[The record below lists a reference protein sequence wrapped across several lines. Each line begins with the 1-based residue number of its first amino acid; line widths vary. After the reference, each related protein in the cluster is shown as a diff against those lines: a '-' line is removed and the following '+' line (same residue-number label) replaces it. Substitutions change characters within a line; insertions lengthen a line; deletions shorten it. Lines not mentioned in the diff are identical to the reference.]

1 VAGRHTLQK
10 MSRQLLYGILFVFL
24 TPKLLS
30 AQESAALQIQL
41 DYNQQPLVL
50 GKKYH
55 SKQKDSLQLST
66 FKCYLSNIKLIYAD
80 GSSQVFEKKYNLIDA
95 DSIQSHKI
103 KFPQNKSDKAQFIE
117 FSIGVDSIS
126 NTQGALAND
135 LDVQNGMY
143 WAWQSGY
150 INWKIEG
157 TSKSCATRKQQFAFH
172 IGGYQAKQNA
182 LRTIRLP
189 YSTTSKNVLHIDF
202 AYFFDEVSLKEINS
216 VQIPGNAAMQLA
228 DLFTKTFRME

>member
-1 VAGRHTLQK
+1 MIK
-10 MSRQLLYGILFVFL
+10 QLIYCILFVFL
-24 TPKLLS
+24 TPNLLC

-41 DYNQQPLVL
+41 DYNHQPLVL

-55 SKQKDSLQLST
+55 SKQNDSLQLST

-80 GSSQVFEKKYNLIDA
+80 GSSHALVKKYNLIDA
-95 DSIQSHKI
+95 DSIQSLKI
-103 KFPQNKSDKAQFIE
+103 KFPQNTFGKAQFIE
-117 FSIGVDSIS
+117 FCIGVDSIPS
-126 NTQGALAND
+126 TQGAMANE

-157 TSKSCATRKQQFAFH
+157 TSKSCATHKNQFAFH

-182 LRTIRLP
+182 LRTLRLP
-189 YSTTSKNVLHIDF
+189 YSTTSKNVLHIDL
-202 AYFFDEVSLKEINS
+202 ANLFDEVSLKEKNS
-216 VQIPGNAAMQLA
+216 VQIPGNTAMQLA
-228 DLFTKTFRME
+228 DLFTKTFWLE

>member
-1 VAGRHTLQK
+1 
-10 MSRQLLYGILFVFL
+10 MSKQLIYGLLFVFL
-24 TPKLLS
+24 TPNLLS

-50 GKKYH
+50 GKKYN
-55 SKQKDSLQLST
+55 SKQNDSLQLST
-66 FKCYLSNIKLIYAD
+66 FKCYLSNIKLIYAV
-80 GSSQVFEKKYNLIDA
+80 GSSQAFEKKYNLIDA

-103 KFPQNKSDKAQFIE
+103 KLPEIKSDKTQFIE
-117 FSIGVDSIS
+117 FSIGVDSIPS
-126 NTQGALAND
+126 TQGALANE

-157 TSKSCATRKQQFAFH
+157 TSKSCATHKHQFAFH

-182 LRTIRLP
+182 LRTVRLP
-189 YSTTSKNVLHIDF
+189 YSTTLKNVLHIDL
-202 AYFFDEVSLKEINS
+202 AYFFDEVSLKEKNS
-216 VQIPGNAAMQLA
+216 VQIPGNVAMQLA
-228 DLFTKTFRME
+228 DLFTKTFRLE